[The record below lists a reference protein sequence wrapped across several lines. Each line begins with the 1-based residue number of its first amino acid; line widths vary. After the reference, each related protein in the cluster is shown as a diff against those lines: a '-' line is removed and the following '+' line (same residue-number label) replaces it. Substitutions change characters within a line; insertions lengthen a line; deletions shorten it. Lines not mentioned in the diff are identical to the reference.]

1 MAAWRWVMDVRVFVL
16 REIIASV
23 VPSGRRGSGT
33 DPVPPRHGDVK
44 CVRSTG
50 MGARSGMVCD
60 LDGGAGASGSIA
72 QTSGPL
78 FMRSPHYPAS
88 GRFCQT

>member
-16 REIIASV
+16 RESIASV

-33 DPVPPRHGDVK
+33 DPVPPRHGDDE

-50 MGARSGMVCD
+50 MGTRSGMVCD

-72 QTSGPL
+72 QTSEPL

>member
-16 REIIASV
+16 REIIASM
-23 VPSGRRGSGT
+23 VPSGRRGLGT
-33 DPVPPRHGDVK
+33 DPVPPRLGDVK

-50 MGARSGMVCD
+50 MGTRSGMVRD
-60 LDGGAGASGSIA
+60 LDGGAGASGSNA

-88 GRFCQT
+88 VRFCQT